1 MQKSSQPQSSNEFVV
16 NVADSKDNT
25 AANPYNFSENEK
37 DRIKQKNQALI
48 SQFQQRSASNSTIHA
63 SYSSMNN
70 MVANAA
76 TGTTAQ
82 APLNSHE
89 HLLETFDSSLEA
101 ALGVGDRSKQKA
113 AVATQI
119 GGNNRKNS
127 LESSGTL
134 YSQTPLRIRP
144 PQNRLNKS
152 QAVSVINA
160 SATNT

>member
-1 MQKSSQPQSSNEFVV
+1 
-16 NVADSKDNT
+16 
-25 AANPYNFSENEK
+25 
-37 DRIKQKNQALI
+37 
-48 SQFQQRSASNSTIHA
+48 
-63 SYSSMNN
+63 MNN

-82 APLNSHE
+82 APLHSHE

-113 AVATQI
+113 VATKI

-152 QAVSVINA
+152 QAVSAINA
-160 SATNT
+160 SATNTQPVDLILVRHLSVEGTENFERSEQDLSLEQ